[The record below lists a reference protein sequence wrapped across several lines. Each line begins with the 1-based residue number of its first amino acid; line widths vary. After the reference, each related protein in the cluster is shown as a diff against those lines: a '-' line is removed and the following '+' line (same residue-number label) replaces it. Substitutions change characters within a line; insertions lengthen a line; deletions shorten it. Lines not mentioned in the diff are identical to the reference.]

1 MLADLQAE
9 GETRDTERDT
19 ILSPNDFSLVFIGVI
34 SVAQLN
40 WTNMVLLHA
49 VRQLI
54 SHKKLEHRKDKD
66 IFEVQSFCNCR
77 YLGRNAWTSPQS
89 FILKMC
95 LLH

>member
-54 SHKKLEHRKDKD
+54 SRKKLEHRKDKD

-77 YLGRNAWTSPQS
+77 YLGRNA
-89 FILKMC
+89 
-95 LLH
+95 